1 MFHQPSTFGD
11 GLAVDPEWFRASE
24 DPVIRL
30 ELIARML
37 LKLGPNPTTRSKSGL
52 GFAHHK
58 GDAAWGRVPVA
69 R

>member
-37 LKLGPNPTTRSKSGL
+37 LKLGPYPNDEVEVRTWIRAPQR
-52 GFAHHK
+52 
-58 GDAAWGRVPVA
+58 
-69 R
+69 